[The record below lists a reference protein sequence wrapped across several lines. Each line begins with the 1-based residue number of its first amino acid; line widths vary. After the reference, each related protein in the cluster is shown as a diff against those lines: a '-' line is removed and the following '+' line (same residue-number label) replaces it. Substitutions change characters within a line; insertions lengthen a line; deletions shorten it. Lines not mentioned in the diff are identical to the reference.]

1 MVSQQLLAAEGGTLI
16 PAFEVMTVTPA
27 VRNMIRESKA
37 FQLDSVISTSGALGM
52 ITMDQSILELVRG
65 PGLPG
70 HRLRHASNPDWLEN
84 G

>member
-1 MVSQQLLAAEGGTLI
+1 
-16 PAFEVMTVTPA
+16 MTVTPA

-65 PGLPG
+65 G
-70 HRLRHASNPDWLEN
+70 RVSQDTALRHASNPDWLEKRLSSL
-84 G
+84 